1 MKLVFRKYMEFEQ
14 EHGTKAKMDDLKKRV
29 EEYLQKVFK
38 EESGESD
45 AEDE

>member
-14 EHGTKAKMDDLKKRV
+14 EHGTKAKMEDLKKRV

-38 EESGESD
+38 QDSGESESD
-45 AEDE
+45 